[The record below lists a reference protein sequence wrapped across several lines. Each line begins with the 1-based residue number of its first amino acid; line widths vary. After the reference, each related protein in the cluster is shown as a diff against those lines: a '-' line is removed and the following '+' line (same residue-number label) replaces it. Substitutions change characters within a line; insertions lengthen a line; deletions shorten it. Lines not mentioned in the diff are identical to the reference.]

1 MRKLVLSGKGIITGA
16 GSLAALE
23 DLRYERVLIVTGG
36 SSMIRSGVIDR
47 SVAYLSGNGTKTEVY
62 SGVPKNPSIEDVRK
76 GLAICRQFKPDLI
89 LAIGGGSAMDCAKAM
104 LLFYEF
110 SYLNFE
116 NVLDYNKKGEIPT
129 VRKTGLVC
137 VPSTSGT
144 GSEVTRGTVIT
155 DPEKELKVPIMTD
168 CLRPDL
174 AILDPEITMTMPQHV
189 AAETGM
195 DALTH
200 AIEAYTNHNL
210 DDFDEGL
217 CSGAIVGIMKWL
229 PVSVLENN
237 MEAREKVH
245 NYQAMAGIGFAN
257 VGLGMVHG
265 IAHSFGAAYNLAH
278 GLTNAIILPYVLR
291 YNSRNEAVRK
301 KLAELFERDYAE
313 FTDMGIYQVLIPYR
327 NDVWIS
333 SYCSSLLSKLREYD
347 EEFKTELYDTVRA
360 YILHNYDISQVAE
373 MMHMHK
379 NTVRYRINKA
389 REVMGMEEEG
399 SNFEEQFSFAFQWQC
414 LQMDE

>member
-1 MRKLVLSGKGIITGA
+1 MRKLVLSGKGILTGE
-16 GSLAALE
+16 GSLLALK
-23 DLRYERVLIVTGG
+23 DLKYERALLVTGG
-36 SSMIRSGVIDR
+36 SSMIKSGVIAR
-47 SVAYLSGNGTKTEVY
+47 AEKYLQMNGTETDLF
-62 SGVPKNPSIEDVRK
+62 SGVPKNPSIEDVLK
-76 GLAICRQFKPDLI
+76 GLVICRKFKPDVI
-89 LAIGGGSAMDCAKAM
+89 LAIGGGSAMDCAKAI

-110 SYLNFE
+110 PYLNFE
-116 NVLDYNKKGEIPT
+116 NVLEFNKKGEIPT
-129 VRKTGLVC
+129 ERKTGLIC

-174 AILDPEITMTMPQHV
+174 AILDPEITMTMPDHV

-217 CSGAIVGIMKWL
+217 CSSSIIGIMKWL
-229 PVSVLENN
+229 PVSVFDKTL
-237 MEAREKVH
+237 EAREKVH

-265 IAHSFGAAYNLAH
+265 IAHSFGAAYNMAH

-291 YNSRNEAVRK
+291 YNSRDAVVRE
-301 KLAELFERDYAE
+301 KLAELSYRCHCDDIITEIEKMRE
-313 FTDMGIYQVLIPYR
+313 KLGIPASFREAGITEEMYR
-327 NDVWIS
+327 EKYD
-333 SYCSSLLSKLREYD
+333 LLLEHAMLGATNVNPVKMTI
-347 EEFKTELYDTVRA
+347 EEMKKMLNVVYTGNWE
-360 YILHNYDISQVAE
+360 I
-373 MMHMHK
+373 
-379 NTVRYRINKA
+379 
-389 REVMGMEEEG
+389 
-399 SNFEEQFSFAFQWQC
+399 
-414 LQMDE
+414 

>member
-1 MRKLVLSGKGIITGA
+1 MRKLVLSGKGILTGE
-16 GSLAALE
+16 GSLLTLK
-23 DLRYERVLIVTGG
+23 DLKYERALLVTGG
-36 SSMIRSGVIDR
+36 SSMIKSGVIAR
-47 SVAYLSGNGTKTEVY
+47 AEKYLQMNGTETDLF
-62 SGVPKNPSIEDVRK
+62 SGVPKNPSIEDVLK
-76 GLAICRQFKPDLI
+76 GLVICRKFKPDVI
-89 LAIGGGSAMDCAKAM
+89 LAIGGGSAMDCAKAI

-110 SYLNFE
+110 PYLNFE
-116 NVLDYNKKGEIPT
+116 NVLEFNKKGEIPT
-129 VRKTGLVC
+129 ERETGLIC

-174 AILDPEITMTMPQHV
+174 AILDPEITMTMPDHV

-217 CSGAIVGIMKWL
+217 CSSAIIGIMKWL
-229 PVSVLENN
+229 PVSVFDKTL
-237 MEAREKVH
+237 EAREKVH

-265 IAHSFGAAYNLAH
+265 IAHSFGAAYNMAH

-291 YNSRNEAVRK
+291 YNSRDAVVRK
-301 KLAELFERDYAE
+301 KLAELSYRCHCDDIITEIEKMRE
-313 FTDMGIYQVLIPYR
+313 KLGIPASFREAGITEEMYR
-327 NDVWIS
+327 EKYD
-333 SYCSSLLSKLREYD
+333 LLLEHAMLGATNVNPVKMTID
-347 EEFKTELYDTVRA
+347 EMKKMLNVVYTGNWE
-360 YILHNYDISQVAE
+360 I
-373 MMHMHK
+373 
-379 NTVRYRINKA
+379 
-389 REVMGMEEEG
+389 
-399 SNFEEQFSFAFQWQC
+399 
-414 LQMDE
+414 

>member
-1 MRKLVLSGKGIITGA
+1 MRKLVLSGKGILTGE
-16 GSLAALE
+16 GSLLALK
-23 DLRYERVLIVTGG
+23 DLKYERALLVTGG
-36 SSMIRSGVIDR
+36 SSMIKSGVIAR
-47 SVAYLSGNGTKTEVY
+47 AEKYLLMNGTETDLF
-62 SGVPKNPSIEDVRK
+62 SGVPKNPSIEDVLK
-76 GLAICRQFKPDLI
+76 GLVICRKFKPDVI
-89 LAIGGGSAMDCAKAM
+89 LAIGGGSAMDCAKAI

-110 SYLNFE
+110 PYLNFE
-116 NVLDYNKKGEIPT
+116 NVLEFNKKGEIPT
-129 VRKTGLVC
+129 ERKTGLIC

-174 AILDPEITMTMPQHV
+174 AILDPEITMTMPDHV

-217 CSGAIVGIMKWL
+217 CSSAIIGIMKWL
-229 PVSVLENN
+229 PVSVFDKTL
-237 MEAREKVH
+237 EAREKVH

-265 IAHSFGAAYNLAH
+265 IAHSFGAAYNMAH

-291 YNSRNEAVRK
+291 YNSRDAVVRE
-301 KLAELFERDYAE
+301 KLAELSYRCHCDDIITEIEKMRE
-313 FTDMGIYQVLIPYR
+313 KLGIPASFREAGITEEMYR
-327 NDVWIS
+327 EKYD
-333 SYCSSLLSKLREYD
+333 LLLEHAMLGATNVNPVKMTI
-347 EEFKTELYDTVRA
+347 EEMKKMLNVVYTGNWE
-360 YILHNYDISQVAE
+360 I
-373 MMHMHK
+373 
-379 NTVRYRINKA
+379 
-389 REVMGMEEEG
+389 
-399 SNFEEQFSFAFQWQC
+399 
-414 LQMDE
+414 

>member
-1 MRKLVLSGKGIITGA
+1 MRKLVLSGKGILTGE
-16 GSLAALE
+16 GSLLALK
-23 DLRYERVLIVTGG
+23 DLKYERALLVMGG
-36 SSMIRSGVIDR
+36 SSMIKSGVIAR
-47 SVAYLSGNGTKTEVY
+47 AEKYLQMNGTETDLF
-62 SGVPKNPSIEDVRK
+62 SGVPKNPSIEDVLK
-76 GLAICRQFKPDLI
+76 GLVICRKFKPDVI
-89 LAIGGGSAMDCAKAM
+89 LAIGGGSAMDCAKAI

-110 SYLNFE
+110 PYLNFE
-116 NVLDYNKKGEIPT
+116 NVLEFNKKGEIPT
-129 VRKTGLVC
+129 ERKTGLIC

-174 AILDPEITMTMPQHV
+174 AILDPEITMTMPDHV

-217 CSGAIVGIMKWL
+217 CSSAIIGIMKWL
-229 PVSVLENN
+229 PVSVFDKTL
-237 MEAREKVH
+237 EAREKVH

-265 IAHSFGAAYNLAH
+265 IAHSFGAAYNMAH

-291 YNSRNEAVRK
+291 YNSRDAVVREK
-301 KLAELFERDYAE
+301 MAELSYRCHCDDIITEIEKMRE
-313 FTDMGIYQVLIPYR
+313 KLGIPASFREAGITEEMYR
-327 NDVWIS
+327 EKYD
-333 SYCSSLLSKLREYD
+333 LLLEHAMLGATNVNPVKMTI
-347 EEFKTELYDTVRA
+347 EEMKKMLNVVYTGNWE
-360 YILHNYDISQVAE
+360 I
-373 MMHMHK
+373 
-379 NTVRYRINKA
+379 
-389 REVMGMEEEG
+389 
-399 SNFEEQFSFAFQWQC
+399 
-414 LQMDE
+414 

>member
-1 MRKLVLSGKGIITGA
+1 MRKLVLSGKGILTGE
-16 GSLAALE
+16 GSLLALK
-23 DLRYERVLIVTGG
+23 DLKYERALLVTGG
-36 SSMIRSGVIDR
+36 SSMIKSGVIAR
-47 SVAYLSGNGTKTEVY
+47 AEKYLQMNGTETDLF
-62 SGVPKNPSIEDVRK
+62 SGVPKNPSIEDVLK
-76 GLAICRQFKPDLI
+76 GLVICRKFKPDVI
-89 LAIGGGSAMDCAKAM
+89 LAIGGGSAMDCAKAI

-110 SYLNFE
+110 PYLNFE
-116 NVLDYNKKGEIPT
+116 NVLEFNKKGEIPT
-129 VRKTGLVC
+129 ERKTGLIC

-174 AILDPEITMTMPQHV
+174 AILDPEITMTMPDHV

-217 CSGAIVGIMKWL
+217 CSSAIIGIMKWL
-229 PVSVLENN
+229 PVSVLDKTL
-237 MEAREKVH
+237 EAREKVH

-265 IAHSFGAAYNLAH
+265 IAHSFGAAYNMAH

-291 YNSRNEAVRK
+291 YNSRDAVVRE
-301 KLAELFERDYAE
+301 KLAELSYRCHCDDIITEIEKMRE
-313 FTDMGIYQVLIPYR
+313 KLGIPASFREAGITEEMYR
-327 NDVWIS
+327 EKYD
-333 SYCSSLLSKLREYD
+333 LLPEHAMLGATNVNPVKMTI
-347 EEFKTELYDTVRA
+347 EEMKKMLNVVYTGNWE
-360 YILHNYDISQVAE
+360 I
-373 MMHMHK
+373 
-379 NTVRYRINKA
+379 
-389 REVMGMEEEG
+389 
-399 SNFEEQFSFAFQWQC
+399 
-414 LQMDE
+414 

>member
-1 MRKLVLSGKGIITGA
+1 MRKLVLSGKGILTGE
-16 GSLAALE
+16 GSLLALK
-23 DLRYERVLIVTGG
+23 DLKYERTLLVTGG
-36 SSMIRSGVIDR
+36 SSMIKSGVIAR
-47 SVAYLSGNGTKTEVY
+47 AEKYLQMNGTETDLF
-62 SGVPKNPSIEDVRK
+62 SGVPKNPSIEDVLK
-76 GLAICRQFKPDLI
+76 GLVICRKFKPDVI
-89 LAIGGGSAMDCAKAM
+89 LAIGGGSAMDCAKAI

-110 SYLNFE
+110 PYLNFE
-116 NVLDYNKKGEIPT
+116 NVLEFNKKGEIPT
-129 VRKTGLVC
+129 ERKTGLIC

-174 AILDPEITMTMPQHV
+174 AILDPEITMTMPDHV

-217 CSGAIVGIMKWL
+217 CSSAIIGIMKWL
-229 PVSVLENN
+229 PVSVFDKTL
-237 MEAREKVH
+237 EAREKVH

-265 IAHSFGAAYNLAH
+265 IAHSFGAAYNMAH

-291 YNSRNEAVRK
+291 YNSRDAVVRE
-301 KLAELFERDYAE
+301 KLAELSYRCHCDDIITEIEKMRE
-313 FTDMGIYQVLIPYR
+313 KLGIPASFREAGITEEMYR
-327 NDVWIS
+327 EKYD
-333 SYCSSLLSKLREYD
+333 LLLEHAMLGATNVNPVKMTI
-347 EEFKTELYDTVRA
+347 EEMKKMLNVVYTGNWE
-360 YILHNYDISQVAE
+360 I
-373 MMHMHK
+373 
-379 NTVRYRINKA
+379 
-389 REVMGMEEEG
+389 
-399 SNFEEQFSFAFQWQC
+399 
-414 LQMDE
+414 

>member
-1 MRKLVLSGKGIITGA
+1 MRTTFFIYHNKGGRWLMRKLVLSGKGILTGE
-16 GSLAALE
+16 GSLLALK
-23 DLRYERVLIVTGG
+23 DLKYERALLVTGG
-36 SSMIRSGVIDR
+36 SSMIKSGVIAR
-47 SVAYLSGNGTKTEVY
+47 AEKYLQMNGTETDLF
-62 SGVPKNPSIEDVRK
+62 SGVPKNPSIEDVLK
-76 GLAICRQFKPDLI
+76 GLVICRKFKPDVI
-89 LAIGGGSAMDCAKAM
+89 LAIGGGSAMDCAKAI

-110 SYLNFE
+110 PYLNFE
-116 NVLDYNKKGEIPT
+116 NVLEFNKKGEIPT
-129 VRKTGLVC
+129 ERKTGLIC

-174 AILDPEITMTMPQHV
+174 AILDAEITMTMPDHV

-217 CSGAIVGIMKWL
+217 CSSAIIGIMKWL
-229 PVSVLENN
+229 PVSVFDKTL
-237 MEAREKVH
+237 EAREKVH

-265 IAHSFGAAYNLAH
+265 IAHSFGAAYNMAH

-291 YNSRNEAVRK
+291 YNSRDAVVRE
-301 KLAELFERDYAE
+301 KLAELSYRCHCDDIITEIEKMRE
-313 FTDMGIYQVLIPYR
+313 KLGIPASFREAGITEEMYR
-327 NDVWIS
+327 EKYD
-333 SYCSSLLSKLREYD
+333 LLLEHAMLGATNVNPVKMTI
-347 EEFKTELYDTVRA
+347 EEMKKMLNVVYTGNWE
-360 YILHNYDISQVAE
+360 I
-373 MMHMHK
+373 
-379 NTVRYRINKA
+379 
-389 REVMGMEEEG
+389 
-399 SNFEEQFSFAFQWQC
+399 
-414 LQMDE
+414 

>member
-1 MRKLVLSGKGIITGA
+1 MRKLVLSGKGILTGE
-16 GSLAALE
+16 GSLLALK
-23 DLRYERVLIVTGG
+23 DLKYERALLVTGG
-36 SSMIRSGVIDR
+36 SSMIKSGVIAR
-47 SVAYLSGNGTKTEVY
+47 AEKYLQMNGTETDLF
-62 SGVPKNPSIEDVRK
+62 SGVPKNPSIEDVLK
-76 GLAICRQFKPDLI
+76 GLVICRKFKPDVI
-89 LAIGGGSAMDCAKAM
+89 LAIGGGSAMDCAKAI

-110 SYLNFE
+110 PYLNFE
-116 NVLDYNKKGEIPT
+116 NVLEFNKKGEIPT
-129 VRKTGLVC
+129 ERKTGLIC

-174 AILDPEITMTMPQHV
+174 AILDPEITMTMPDHV

-217 CSGAIVGIMKWL
+217 CSSAIIGIMKWL
-229 PVSVLENN
+229 PVSVLDKTL
-237 MEAREKVH
+237 EAREKVH

-265 IAHSFGAAYNLAH
+265 IAHSFGAAYNMAH

-291 YNSRNEAVRK
+291 YNSRDAVVRE
-301 KLAELFERDYAE
+301 KLAELSYRCHCNDIITEIEKMRE
-313 FTDMGIYQVLIPYR
+313 KLGIPASFREAGITEEMYR
-327 NDVWIS
+327 EKYD
-333 SYCSSLLSKLREYD
+333 LLLEHAMLGATNVNPVKMTI
-347 EEFKTELYDTVRA
+347 EEMKKMLNVVYTGNWDR
-360 YILHNYDISQVAE
+360 
-373 MMHMHK
+373 
-379 NTVRYRINKA
+379 
-389 REVMGMEEEG
+389 
-399 SNFEEQFSFAFQWQC
+399 
-414 LQMDE
+414 

>member
-1 MRKLVLSGKGIITGA
+1 MRKLVLSGKGILTGE
-16 GSLAALE
+16 GSLLALK
-23 DLRYERVLIVTGG
+23 DLKYERALLVTGG
-36 SSMIRSGVIDR
+36 SSMIKSGVIAR
-47 SVAYLSGNGTKTEVY
+47 AEKYLQMNGTETDLF
-62 SGVPKNPSIEDVRK
+62 SGVPKNPSIEDVLK
-76 GLAICRQFKPDLI
+76 GLVICRKFKPDVI
-89 LAIGGGSAMDCAKAM
+89 LAIGGGSAMDCAKAI

-110 SYLNFE
+110 PYLNFE
-116 NVLDYNKKGEIPT
+116 NVLEFNKKGEIPT
-129 VRKTGLVC
+129 ERKTGLIC

-174 AILDPEITMTMPQHV
+174 AILDPEITMTMPDHV

-217 CSGAIVGIMKWL
+217 CSSAIIGIMKWL
-229 PVSVLENN
+229 PVSVLDKTL
-237 MEAREKVH
+237 EAREKVH

-265 IAHSFGAAYNLAH
+265 IAHSFGAAYNMAH

-291 YNSRNEAVRK
+291 YNSRDAVVRE
-301 KLAELFERDYAE
+301 KLAELSYRCHCDDIITEIEKMRE
-313 FTDMGIYQVLIPYR
+313 KLGIPTSFREAGITEEMYR
-327 NDVWIS
+327 EKYD
-333 SYCSSLLSKLREYD
+333 LLLEHAMLGATNVNPVKMTI
-347 EEFKTELYDTVRA
+347 EEMKKMLNVVYTGNWE
-360 YILHNYDISQVAE
+360 I
-373 MMHMHK
+373 
-379 NTVRYRINKA
+379 
-389 REVMGMEEEG
+389 
-399 SNFEEQFSFAFQWQC
+399 
-414 LQMDE
+414 

>member
-1 MRKLVLSGKGIITGA
+1 MRKLVLSGKGILTGE
-16 GSLAALE
+16 GSLLALK
-23 DLRYERVLIVTGG
+23 DLKYERALLVTGG
-36 SSMIRSGVIDR
+36 SSMIKSGVIAR
-47 SVAYLSGNGTKTEVY
+47 AEKYLQMNGTETDLF
-62 SGVPKNPSIEDVRK
+62 SGVPKNPSIEDVLK
-76 GLAICRQFKPDLI
+76 GLVICRKFKPDVI
-89 LAIGGGSAMDCAKAM
+89 LAIGGGSAMDCAKAI

-110 SYLNFE
+110 PYLNFE
-116 NVLDYNKKGEIPT
+116 NVLEFNKKGEIPT
-129 VRKTGLVC
+129 ERKTGLIC

-174 AILDPEITMTMPQHV
+174 AILDPEITMTMPDHV

-217 CSGAIVGIMKWL
+217 CSSAIIGIMKWL
-229 PVSVLENN
+229 PVSVLDKTL
-237 MEAREKVH
+237 EAREKVH

-265 IAHSFGAAYNLAH
+265 IAHSFGAAYNMAH

-291 YNSRNEAVRK
+291 YNSRDAVVRE
-301 KLAELFERDYAE
+301 KLAELSYRCHCDDIITEIEKMRE
-313 FTDMGIYQVLIPYR
+313 KLGIPASFREAGITEEMYR
-327 NDVWIS
+327 EKYD
-333 SYCSSLLSKLREYD
+333 LLLEHAMLGATNVNPVKMTI
-347 EEFKTELYDTVRA
+347 EEMKKMLNVVYTGNWDR
-360 YILHNYDISQVAE
+360 
-373 MMHMHK
+373 
-379 NTVRYRINKA
+379 
-389 REVMGMEEEG
+389 
-399 SNFEEQFSFAFQWQC
+399 
-414 LQMDE
+414 

>member
-1 MRKLVLSGKGIITGA
+1 MRKLVLSGKGILTGE
-16 GSLAALE
+16 GSLLALK
-23 DLRYERVLIVTGG
+23 DLKYERALLVTGG
-36 SSMIRSGVIDR
+36 SSMIKSGVIAR
-47 SVAYLSGNGTKTEVY
+47 AEKYLQMNGTETDLF
-62 SGVPKNPSIEDVRK
+62 SGVPKNPSIEDVLK
-76 GLAICRQFKPDLI
+76 GLVICRKFKPDVI
-89 LAIGGGSAMDCAKAM
+89 LAIGGGSAMDCAKAI

-110 SYLNFE
+110 PYLNFE
-116 NVLDYNKKGEIPT
+116 NVLEFNKKGEIPT
-129 VRKTGLVC
+129 ERKTGLIC

-174 AILDPEITMTMPQHV
+174 AILDPEITMTMPDHV

-217 CSGAIVGIMKWL
+217 CSSAIIGIMKWL
-229 PVSVLENN
+229 PVSVFDKTL
-237 MEAREKVH
+237 EAREKVH

-265 IAHSFGAAYNLAH
+265 IAHSFGAAYNMAH

-291 YNSRNEAVRK
+291 YNSRDAVVRE
-301 KLAELFERDYAE
+301 KLAELSYRCHCDDIITEIEKMRE
-313 FTDMGIYQVLIPYR
+313 KLGIPASFREAGITEEMYR
-327 NDVWIS
+327 EKYD
-333 SYCSSLLSKLREYD
+333 LLLEHAMLGATNVNPVKMTID
-347 EEFKTELYDTVRA
+347 EMKKMLNVVYTGNWE
-360 YILHNYDISQVAE
+360 I
-373 MMHMHK
+373 
-379 NTVRYRINKA
+379 
-389 REVMGMEEEG
+389 
-399 SNFEEQFSFAFQWQC
+399 
-414 LQMDE
+414 

>member
-1 MRKLVLSGKGIITGA
+1 MRKLVLSGKGILTGE
-16 GSLAALE
+16 GSLLTLK
-23 DLRYERVLIVTGG
+23 DLKYERALLVTGG
-36 SSMIRSGVIDR
+36 SSMIKSGVIAR
-47 SVAYLSGNGTKTEVY
+47 AEKYLQMNGTETDLF
-62 SGVPKNPSIEDVRK
+62 SGVPKNPSIEDVLK
-76 GLAICRQFKPDLI
+76 GLVICRKFKPDVI
-89 LAIGGGSAMDCAKAM
+89 LAIGGGSAMDCAKAI

-110 SYLNFE
+110 PYLNFE
-116 NVLDYNKKGEIPT
+116 NVLEFNKKGEIPT
-129 VRKTGLVC
+129 ERETGLIC

-174 AILDPEITMTMPQHV
+174 AILDPEITMTMPDHV

-217 CSGAIVGIMKWL
+217 CSSAIIGIMKWL
-229 PVSVLENN
+229 PVSVFDKTL
-237 MEAREKVH
+237 EAREKVH

-265 IAHSFGAAYNLAH
+265 IAHSFGAAYNMAH

-291 YNSRNEAVRK
+291 YNSRDAVVRE
-301 KLAELFERDYAE
+301 KLAELSYRCHCDDIITEIEKMRE
-313 FTDMGIYQVLIPYR
+313 KLGIPASFREAGITEEMYR
-327 NDVWIS
+327 EKYD
-333 SYCSSLLSKLREYD
+333 LLLEHAMLGATNVNPVKMTI
-347 EEFKTELYDTVRA
+347 EEMKKMLNVVYTGNWE
-360 YILHNYDISQVAE
+360 I
-373 MMHMHK
+373 
-379 NTVRYRINKA
+379 
-389 REVMGMEEEG
+389 
-399 SNFEEQFSFAFQWQC
+399 
-414 LQMDE
+414 

>member
-1 MRKLVLSGKGIITGA
+1 MRTTFFIYHNKGGRWLMRKLILSGKGILTGE
-16 GSLAALE
+16 GSLLALK
-23 DLRYERVLIVTGG
+23 DLKYERALLVTGG
-36 SSMIRSGVIDR
+36 SSMIKSGVIAR
-47 SVAYLSGNGTKTEVY
+47 AEKYLQMNGTETDLF
-62 SGVPKNPSIEDVRK
+62 SGVPKNPSIEDVLK
-76 GLAICRQFKPDLI
+76 GLVICRKFKPDVI
-89 LAIGGGSAMDCAKAM
+89 LAIGGGSAMDCAKAI

-110 SYLNFE
+110 PYLNFE
-116 NVLDYNKKGEIPT
+116 NVLEFNKKGEIPT
-129 VRKTGLVC
+129 ERKTGLIC

-174 AILDPEITMTMPQHV
+174 AILDPEITMTMPDHV

-217 CSGAIVGIMKWL
+217 CSSAIIGIMKWL
-229 PVSVLENN
+229 PVSVLDKTL
-237 MEAREKVH
+237 EAREKVH

-265 IAHSFGAAYNLAH
+265 IAHSFGAAYNMAH

-291 YNSRNEAVRK
+291 YNSRDAVVRE
-301 KLAELFERDYAE
+301 KLAELSYRCHCDDIITEIEKMRE
-313 FTDMGIYQVLIPYR
+313 KLGIPASFREAGITEEMYR
-327 NDVWIS
+327 EKYD
-333 SYCSSLLSKLREYD
+333 LLLEHAMLGATNVNPVKMTID
-347 EEFKTELYDTVRA
+347 EMKKMLNVVYTGNWE
-360 YILHNYDISQVAE
+360 I
-373 MMHMHK
+373 
-379 NTVRYRINKA
+379 
-389 REVMGMEEEG
+389 
-399 SNFEEQFSFAFQWQC
+399 
-414 LQMDE
+414 

>member
-1 MRKLVLSGKGIITGA
+1 MRKLVLSGKGILTGE
-16 GSLAALE
+16 GSLLALK
-23 DLRYERVLIVTGG
+23 DLKYERALLVTGG
-36 SSMIRSGVIDR
+36 SSMIKSGVITR
-47 SVAYLSGNGTKTEVY
+47 AEKYLQMNGTETDLF
-62 SGVPKNPSIEDVRK
+62 SGVPKNPSIEDVLK
-76 GLAICRQFKPDLI
+76 GLVICRKFKPDVI
-89 LAIGGGSAMDCAKAM
+89 LAIGGGSAMDCAKAI

-110 SYLNFE
+110 PYLNFE
-116 NVLDYNKKGEIPT
+116 NVLEFNKKGEIPT
-129 VRKTGLVC
+129 ERKTGLIC

-174 AILDPEITMTMPQHV
+174 AILDPEITMTMPDHV

-217 CSGAIVGIMKWL
+217 CSSAIIGIMKWL
-229 PVSVLENN
+229 PVSVFDKTL
-237 MEAREKVH
+237 EAREKVH

-265 IAHSFGAAYNLAH
+265 IAHSFGAAYNMAH

-291 YNSRNEAVRK
+291 YNSRDAVVRE
-301 KLAELFERDYAE
+301 KLAELSYRCHCDDIITEIEKMRE
-313 FTDMGIYQVLIPYR
+313 KLGIPASFREAGITEEMYR
-327 NDVWIS
+327 EKYD
-333 SYCSSLLSKLREYD
+333 LLLEHAMLGATNVNPVKMTI
-347 EEFKTELYDTVRA
+347 EEMKKMLNVVYTGNWE
-360 YILHNYDISQVAE
+360 I
-373 MMHMHK
+373 
-379 NTVRYRINKA
+379 
-389 REVMGMEEEG
+389 
-399 SNFEEQFSFAFQWQC
+399 
-414 LQMDE
+414 

>member
-1 MRKLVLSGKGIITGA
+1 MRKLVLSGKGILTGE
-16 GSLAALE
+16 GSLLALK
-23 DLRYERVLIVTGG
+23 DLKYERALLVTGG
-36 SSMIRSGVIDR
+36 SSMIKSGVIAR
-47 SVAYLSGNGTKTEVY
+47 AEKYLQMKGTETDLF
-62 SGVPKNPSIEDVRK
+62 SGVPKNPSIEDVLK
-76 GLAICRQFKPDLI
+76 GLVICRKFKPDVI
-89 LAIGGGSAMDCAKAM
+89 LAIGGGSAMDCAKAI

-110 SYLNFE
+110 PYLNFE
-116 NVLDYNKKGEIPT
+116 NVLEFNKKGEIPT
-129 VRKTGLVC
+129 ERKTGLIC

-174 AILDPEITMTMPQHV
+174 AILDPEITMTMPDHV

-217 CSGAIVGIMKWL
+217 CSSAVIGIMKWL
-229 PVSVLENN
+229 PVSVFDKTL
-237 MEAREKVH
+237 EAREKVH

-265 IAHSFGAAYNLAH
+265 IAHSFGAAYNMAH

-291 YNSRNEAVRK
+291 YNSRDAVVRE
-301 KLAELFERDYAE
+301 KLAELSYRCHCDDIITEIEKMRE
-313 FTDMGIYQVLIPYR
+313 KLGIPASFREAGITEEMYR
-327 NDVWIS
+327 EKYD
-333 SYCSSLLSKLREYD
+333 LLLEHAMLGATNVNPVKMTI
-347 EEFKTELYDTVRA
+347 EEMKKMLNVVYTGNWE
-360 YILHNYDISQVAE
+360 I
-373 MMHMHK
+373 
-379 NTVRYRINKA
+379 
-389 REVMGMEEEG
+389 
-399 SNFEEQFSFAFQWQC
+399 
-414 LQMDE
+414 

>member
-1 MRKLVLSGKGIITGA
+1 MRKLVLSGKGILTGE
-16 GSLAALE
+16 GSLLALK
-23 DLRYERVLIVTGG
+23 DLKYERALLVTGG
-36 SSMIRSGVIDR
+36 SSMIKSGVIAR
-47 SVAYLSGNGTKTEVY
+47 AEKYLHMNGTETDLF
-62 SGVPKNPSIEDVRK
+62 SGVPKNPSIEDVLK
-76 GLAICRQFKPDLI
+76 GLVICRKFKPDVI
-89 LAIGGGSAMDCAKAM
+89 LAIGGGSAMDCAKAI

-110 SYLNFE
+110 PYLNFE
-116 NVLDYNKKGEIPT
+116 NVLEFNKKGEIPT
-129 VRKTGLVC
+129 ERKTGLIC

-174 AILDPEITMTMPQHV
+174 AILDPEITMTMPDHV

-217 CSGAIVGIMKWL
+217 CSSAIIGIMKWL
-229 PVSVLENN
+229 PVSVFDKTL
-237 MEAREKVH
+237 EAREKVH

-265 IAHSFGAAYNLAH
+265 IAHSFGAAYNMAH

-291 YNSRNEAVRK
+291 YNSRDAVVRE
-301 KLAELFERDYAE
+301 KLAELSYRCHCDDIITEIEKMRE
-313 FTDMGIYQVLIPYR
+313 KLGIPASFREAGITEEMYR
-327 NDVWIS
+327 EKYD
-333 SYCSSLLSKLREYD
+333 LLLEHAMLGATNVNPVKMTI
-347 EEFKTELYDTVRA
+347 EEMKKMLNVVYTGNWE
-360 YILHNYDISQVAE
+360 I
-373 MMHMHK
+373 
-379 NTVRYRINKA
+379 
-389 REVMGMEEEG
+389 
-399 SNFEEQFSFAFQWQC
+399 
-414 LQMDE
+414 

>member
-1 MRKLVLSGKGIITGA
+1 MRKLVLSGKGILTGE
-16 GSLAALE
+16 GSLLALK
-23 DLRYERVLIVTGG
+23 DLKYERALLVTGG
-36 SSMIRSGVIDR
+36 SSMIKSGVIAR
-47 SVAYLSGNGTKTEVY
+47 AEKYLQMNGTETDLF
-62 SGVPKNPSIEDVRK
+62 SGVPKNPSIEDVLK
-76 GLAICRQFKPDLI
+76 GLVICRKFKPDVI
-89 LAIGGGSAMDCAKAM
+89 LAIGGGSAMDCAKAI

-110 SYLNFE
+110 PYLNFE
-116 NVLDYNKKGEIPT
+116 NVLEFNKKGEIPT
-129 VRKTGLVC
+129 ERKTGLIC

-174 AILDPEITMTMPQHV
+174 AILDPEITMTMPDHV

-217 CSGAIVGIMKWL
+217 CSSAIIGIMKWL
-229 PVSVLENN
+229 PVSVFDKTL
-237 MEAREKVH
+237 EAREKVH

-265 IAHSFGAAYNLAH
+265 IAHSFGAAYNMAH

-291 YNSRNEAVRK
+291 YNSRDAVVRK
-301 KLAELFERDYAE
+301 KLAELSYRCHCDDIITEIEKMRE
-313 FTDMGIYQVLIPYR
+313 KLGIPASFREAGITEEMYR
-327 NDVWIS
+327 EKYD
-333 SYCSSLLSKLREYD
+333 LLLEHAMLGATNVNPVKMTI
-347 EEFKTELYDTVRA
+347 EEMKKMLNVVYTGNWE
-360 YILHNYDISQVAE
+360 I
-373 MMHMHK
+373 
-379 NTVRYRINKA
+379 
-389 REVMGMEEEG
+389 
-399 SNFEEQFSFAFQWQC
+399 
-414 LQMDE
+414 

>member
-1 MRKLVLSGKGIITGA
+1 MRKLVLSGKGILTGE
-16 GSLAALE
+16 GSLLALK
-23 DLRYERVLIVTGG
+23 DLKYERALLVTGG
-36 SSMIRSGVIDR
+36 SSMIKSGVIAR
-47 SVAYLSGNGTKTEVY
+47 AEKYLQMNGTETDLF
-62 SGVPKNPSIEDVRK
+62 SGVPKNPSIEDVLK
-76 GLAICRQFKPDLI
+76 GLVICRKFKPDVI
-89 LAIGGGSAMDCAKAM
+89 LAIGGGSAMDCAKAI

-110 SYLNFE
+110 PNLNFE
-116 NVLDYNKKGEIPT
+116 NVLEFNKKGEIPT
-129 VRKTGLVC
+129 ERKTGLIC

-174 AILDPEITMTMPQHV
+174 AILDPEITMTMPDHV

-217 CSGAIVGIMKWL
+217 CSSAVIGIMKWL
-229 PVSVLENN
+229 PVSVFDKTL
-237 MEAREKVH
+237 EAREKVH

-265 IAHSFGAAYNLAH
+265 IAHSFGAAYNMAH

-291 YNSRNEAVRK
+291 YNSRDAVVRE
-301 KLAELFERDYAE
+301 KLAELSYRCHCDDIITEIEKMRE
-313 FTDMGIYQVLIPYR
+313 KLGIPASFREAGITEEMYR
-327 NDVWIS
+327 EKYD
-333 SYCSSLLSKLREYD
+333 LLLEHAMLGATNVNPVKMTI
-347 EEFKTELYDTVRA
+347 EEMKKMLNVVYTGNWE
-360 YILHNYDISQVAE
+360 I
-373 MMHMHK
+373 
-379 NTVRYRINKA
+379 
-389 REVMGMEEEG
+389 
-399 SNFEEQFSFAFQWQC
+399 
-414 LQMDE
+414 

>member
-1 MRKLVLSGKGIITGA
+1 MRKLVLSGKGILTGE
-16 GSLAALE
+16 GSLLTLK
-23 DLRYERVLIVTGG
+23 DLKYERALLVTGG
-36 SSMIRSGVIDR
+36 SSMIKSGVIAR
-47 SVAYLSGNGTKTEVY
+47 AEKYLQMNGTETDLF
-62 SGVPKNPSIEDVRK
+62 SGVPKNPSIEDVLK
-76 GLAICRQFKPDLI
+76 GLVICRKFKPDVI
-89 LAIGGGSAMDCAKAM
+89 LAIGGGSAMDCAKAI

-110 SYLNFE
+110 PYLNFE
-116 NVLDYNKKGEIPT
+116 NVLEFNKKGEIPT
-129 VRKTGLVC
+129 ERKTGLIC

-174 AILDPEITMTMPQHV
+174 AILDPEITMTMPDHV

-217 CSGAIVGIMKWL
+217 CSSAIIGIMKWL
-229 PVSVLENN
+229 PVSVFDKTL
-237 MEAREKVH
+237 EAREKVH

-265 IAHSFGAAYNLAH
+265 IAHSFGAAYNMAH

-291 YNSRNEAVRK
+291 YNSRDAVVREK
-301 KLAELFERDYAE
+301 MAELSYRCHCDDIITEIEKMRE
-313 FTDMGIYQVLIPYR
+313 KLGIPASFREAGITEEMYR
-327 NDVWIS
+327 EKYD
-333 SYCSSLLSKLREYD
+333 LLLEHAMLGATNVNPVKMTI
-347 EEFKTELYDTVRA
+347 EEMKKMLNVVYTGNWE
-360 YILHNYDISQVAE
+360 I
-373 MMHMHK
+373 
-379 NTVRYRINKA
+379 
-389 REVMGMEEEG
+389 
-399 SNFEEQFSFAFQWQC
+399 
-414 LQMDE
+414 

>member
-1 MRKLVLSGKGIITGA
+1 MRKLVLSGKGILTGE
-16 GSLAALE
+16 GSLLALK
-23 DLRYERVLIVTGG
+23 DLKYERALLVTGG
-36 SSMIRSGVIDR
+36 SSMIKSGVIAR
-47 SVAYLSGNGTKTEVY
+47 AEKYLQMNGTETDLF
-62 SGVPKNPSIEDVRK
+62 SGVPKNPSIEDVLK
-76 GLAICRQFKPDLI
+76 GLVICRKFKPDVI
-89 LAIGGGSAMDCAKAM
+89 LAIGGGSAMDCAKAI

-110 SYLNFE
+110 PYLNFE
-116 NVLDYNKKGEIPT
+116 NVLEFNKKGEIPT
-129 VRKTGLVC
+129 ERETGLIC

-174 AILDPEITMTMPQHV
+174 AILDPEITMTMPDHV

-217 CSGAIVGIMKWL
+217 CSSAIIGIMKWL
-229 PVSVLENN
+229 PVSVFDKTL
-237 MEAREKVH
+237 EAREKVH

-265 IAHSFGAAYNLAH
+265 IAHSFGAAYNMAH

-291 YNSRNEAVRK
+291 YNSRDAVVRE
-301 KLAELFERDYAE
+301 KLAELSYRCHCDDIITEIEKMRE
-313 FTDMGIYQVLIPYR
+313 KLGIPASFREAGITEEMYR
-327 NDVWIS
+327 EKYD
-333 SYCSSLLSKLREYD
+333 LLLEHAMLGATNVNPVKMTID
-347 EEFKTELYDTVRA
+347 EMKKMLNVVYTGNWE
-360 YILHNYDISQVAE
+360 I
-373 MMHMHK
+373 
-379 NTVRYRINKA
+379 
-389 REVMGMEEEG
+389 
-399 SNFEEQFSFAFQWQC
+399 
-414 LQMDE
+414 